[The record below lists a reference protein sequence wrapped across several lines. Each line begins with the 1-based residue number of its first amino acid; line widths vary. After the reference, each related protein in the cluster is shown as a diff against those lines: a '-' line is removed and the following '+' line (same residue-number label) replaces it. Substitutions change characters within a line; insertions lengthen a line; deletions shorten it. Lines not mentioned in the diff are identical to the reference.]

1 LQSGEFVAE
10 AERLITWASEETSI
24 APLVRQERR
33 RIEAGLNVF
42 AARRLI
48 DAGRHSE
55 ALGRLYRAVGQHPT
69 TVVRYW
75 YKVVQAGLSA
85 LGLAG
90 LFESY
95 RRIRRRLTYGRA
107 RVLPP

>member
-1 LQSGEFVAE
+1 VTE
-10 AERLITWASEETSI
+10 AERLIAWASAEPTI
-24 APLVRQERR
+24 APLVRRERR
-33 RIEAGLNVF
+33 RIDSGLNVF

-48 DAGRHSE
+48 DAGRHPE
-55 ALGRLYRAVGQHPT
+55 AFGRLWRAVGQHPR

-95 RRIRRRLTYGRA
+95 RRSAGADVRPGAVLT
-107 RVLPP
+107 P